1 MAGSGSA
8 SSSALVALAV
18 VRVALDG
25 WAAVAPDDA
34 RYLYVGLSILHGQG
48 PVDPSGSIYLARSP
62 VYGLLLASGSVLLG
76 GDPLA
81 GARIV
86 ALALALLG
94 LAVAVRLGWLLAG
107 VGGAVGTAIA
117 LVATALVWRLA
128 PSMRIDLA
136 QTAAVVATLWAI
148 WRPTTR
154 RWALGGVLLGVS
166 ILIKE
171 TALPLLILPIA
182 LVGFVPNPRV
192 IRLGAVF
199 LGAAIATAAWWWIV
213 VWVSSGQVFP
223 LNALAVLE
231 ARDVAVPLRI
241 GRSAAPLLAAAIVG
255 WGLVAWRARHA
266 PGATPAAGGRR
277 RARAGRAVRREPR
290 SECAQLRRSRGAVGG
305 RHRGG
310 RGVGRGRASERG
322 AQPVGQPAAQSPPR
336 SRWPRWRSSPSPRR
350 SSASVTP
357 AASCPITSSDDLA
370 GWLAA
375 NVPEGGRVVMAFR
388 ERDAMALRR
397 FGKGEVDLLPVTRVR
412 ATDPLEGYL
421 WVGLRDRQLF
431 GYPRA
436 AWATALTE
444 PVADALVL
452 VGPHPFTPS
461 DLAPDAGAAARLGL
475 TLAATLDEGAD
486 RVEIYRVDAA
496 AAIARTP
503 DAATH
508 LSVEAARAWLDL
520 VGSDAAAARFLA
532 ARPVVT
538 GSDVAIRELV
548 RRLGTIACVDPRDRR
563 APSASSPPAP
573 ARTEPLRSRPERA
586 VPSCTG
592 LTPCPAPPNGGCHGA
607 AARAILWA
615 WIRPAC
621 APDPPGV
628 RQAWP

>member
-1 MAGSGSA
+1 MARLRRARPTIDGWVGLGLVIG
-8 SSSALVALAV
+8 LVALSV
-18 VRVALDG
+18 VRIALDG
-25 WAAVAPDDA
+25 WASVAPDDA

-48 PVDPSGSIYLARSP
+48 PLDPSGSIYLARSP

-86 ALALALLG
+86 AVALALLG

-117 LVATALVWRLA
+117 LVATALVWRLL

-182 LVGFVPNPRV
+182 LPGFVPIPRV

-199 LGAAIATAAWWWIV
+199 LWAAIATAAWWWVV
-213 VWVSSGQVFP
+213 VWVSSGQIFP

-241 GRSAAPLLAAAIVG
+241 GRSAAPLLAAVIVG
-255 WGLVAWRARHA
+255 WGLVAWRARRA
-266 PGATPAAGGRR
+266 PGPRLLLVAGVGLVPAALYAASLGLN
-277 RARAGRAVRREPR
+277 ARNYAGLAVL
-290 SECAQLRRSRGAVGG
+290 SAVAIGAAGAWVVDALRNEMRSRSDSRRHVAAAIALAAVAVLAIASPVIGQRDTG
-305 RHRGG
+305 RIVPDHL
-310 RGVGRGRASERG
+310 
-322 AQPVGQPAAQSPPR
+322 
-336 SRWPRWRSSPSPRR
+336 
-350 SSASVTP
+350 
-357 AASCPITSSDDLA
+357 SDDLA

-375 NVPEGGRVVMAFR
+375 NVPDGGRVVMTFR
-388 ERDAMALRR
+388 GRDAIALRR
-397 FGKGEVDLLPVTRVR
+397 FGKGDVDLLPITRVR

-436 AWATALTE
+436 AWATVLTE
-444 PVADALVL
+444 PPADALVL

-461 DLAPDAGAAARLGL
+461 DLARDPDAAARLGL
-475 TLAATLDEGAD
+475 TLAAILDEGAD

-496 AAIARTP
+496 AAIAGTQGAP
-503 DAATH
+503 TH
-508 LSVEAARAWLDL
+508 LSVDAAKAWLDL
-520 VGSDAAAARFLA
+520 VGTDTAAARFAA

-538 GSDVAIRELV
+538 GSDVAIRDLV
-548 RRLGTIACVDPRDRR
+548 QRLGTIACVDPVI
-563 APSASSPPAP
+563 AGSVSFEPAG
-573 ARTEPLRSRPERA
+573 
-586 VPSCTG
+586 SC
-592 LTPCPAPPNGGCHGA
+592 
-607 AARAILWA
+607 
-615 WIRPAC
+615 
-621 APDPPGV
+621 PD
-628 RQAWP
+628 